1 MSEVVES
8 GRAMNFLKLT
18 RRTLIELAQMRQG
31 EAKLLL
37 KGRRYS
43 GAYYLC
49 GYAVE
54 CGLKACVAKQTHRHD
69 FPDKDTVLGS
79 YTHSLTQLIGIAGL
93 KPELDDETDRD
104 KSFEQNWAIVKE
116 WKENSRYQ
124 KHTRQDAEALYE
136 ATANDKHGVMQWIR
150 RHW

>member
-1 MSEVVES
+1 MSEVVEF
-8 GRAMNFLKLT
+8 GRAMNLLNLN
-18 RRTLIELAQMRQG
+18 RRRLIELAQIRQHD
-31 EAKLLL
+31 AKLLL

-49 GYAVE
+49 GYVVE

-79 YTHSLTQLIGIAGL
+79 YTHSLTQLVGIAGL
-93 KPELDDETDRD
+93 KQELDNESVSD

-136 ATANDKHGVMQWIR
+136 ATANNKHGVMQWIR